1 MCFLSR
7 SFSMNDVL
15 HELLAEPLQMDK
27 RLVYTP
33 TNVNIYFEN
42 RLAATCHKVNTFN
55 RVADI
60 VADKK

>member
-1 MCFLSR
+1 
-7 SFSMNDVL
+7 MNDVL
-15 HELLAEPLQMDK
+15 QELLAEPLQMDK
-27 RLVYTP
+27 KLAYRP
-33 TNVNIYFEN
+33 TTVNIYFEN